1 MNFDKIISIDI
12 TFLRIIELCF
22 FYKLYVMKIDWHFHT
37 STLAQVK
44 LTVYDICN

>member
-1 MNFDKIISIDI
+1 MNFDKIILIDI
-12 TFLRIIELCF
+12 TFLRIRIMF
-22 FYKLYVMKIDWHFHT
+22 FYKLYVMKIDWHFYT